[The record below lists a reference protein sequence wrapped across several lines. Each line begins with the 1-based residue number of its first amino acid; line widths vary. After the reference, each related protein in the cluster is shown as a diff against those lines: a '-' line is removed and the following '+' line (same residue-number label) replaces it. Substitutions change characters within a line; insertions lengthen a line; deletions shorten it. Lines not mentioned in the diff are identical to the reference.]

1 MTRHLFLAIALIG
14 TGVLLNSPS
23 DAQHLRCEDRAANCL
38 GRCTDRLA
46 GISDWGRMN
55 KCWRCDR
62 QVVKCM
68 IDANLRRYST
78 Y

>member
-14 TGVLLNSPS
+14 TGVLHNSPS
-23 DAQHLRCEDRAANCL
+23 AAQHWRCEDRAANCL

-46 GISDWGRMN
+46 GISDWGRLN

-62 QVVKCM
+62 QVAKCM
-68 IDANLRRYST
+68 IDANLRRYRT

>member
-1 MTRHLFLAIALIG
+1 MTRRLFLAIALIG
-14 TGVLLNSPS
+14 IGVLHNSPS
-23 DAQHLRCEDRAANCL
+23 DAQHWRCEDRAANCI

-46 GISDWGRMN
+46 GISDWGRLN

-62 QVVKCM
+62 QVAKCM